1 MIIDS
6 PYWVCHHD
14 QDGIGSVDV
23 HPSGRRLVTCGSN
36 PQIKIW
42 NLHPILDPAA
52 EKDAKIPKL
61 LATLS
66 EHQGSVL
73 VARFNN
79 SGTLLASGGNDNAVL
94 LYKLHAGP
102 ATSKLGSGSKQAN
115 IENWKTSG
123 ALRGHQ
129 LDVTA
134 LSWSPDDTQ
143 LASCSMD
150 GNISIYSVNSDGQ
163 GLLIHSIRGEHNGW
177 VKGLAYDPLGSY
189 LASQGRNGVKVWDVR
204 NWTGQGRPA
213 LVEHMQEPFERTPE
227 MAFAHR

>member
-1 MIIDS
+1 VSAHSTHSSRLAGREPRRNPISLIV
-6 PYWVCHHD
+6 PLLAD

-52 EKDAKIPKL
+52 EKDASIPKL

-94 LYKLHAGP
+94 LYKLHPGP

-143 LASCSMD
+143 LASCSLD
-150 GNISIYSVNSDGQ
+150 GNISIY
-163 GLLIHSIRGEHNGW
+163 R
-177 VKGLAYDPLGSY
+177 
-189 LASQGRNGVKVWDVR
+189 
-204 NWTGQGRPA
+204 
-213 LVEHMQEPFERTPE
+213 
-227 MAFAHR
+227 